1 MGYAPQFK
9 KLAGGLDI
17 LVATPGRLIDHLER
31 QTVNLGG
38 VETLILDE
46 ADHMLDMGF
55 APALKKI
62 VAKIPKKRHTQMF
75 SATMPDNILQL
86 AQSLLQEP
94 ETVMVTPPAATADR
108 VEQSLCMV
116 GSQAEKRP
124 LTLDLLEQQ
133 EQPGRTLIFT
143 RTKHG
148 ANRLASFLTGKD
160 HPASAIHGDKSQ
172 GTRERMLR
180 EFRSG
185 ETPILVATDIAARGI
200 DVKDV
205 QLVINYDLPEEPEV
219 YVHRIGRTARAG
231 AAGQAIALCSPDEI
245 KKARD
250 VHKLLGRLLPV
261 HSSSATIPSELQTVP
276 GTHRERKNSMQ
287 ENRSASRRGPRKSY
301 GIISSIIKTLCV
313 GTVGSLACQAAM
325 QAYADDVPS
334 TFVEG
339 NYSPEVA
346 RYVQSIAG
354 VALASGIHDY
364 DENATSSYQV
374 LAQVLNS
381 GNATELPDDLKR
393 AIEMLTSYVPD
404 PNATIQPILTKKQI
418 ERMEQMADRIENLM
432 EEKYGVDLEDCMN
445 IMKRA
450 LAPSIPD
457 ILRSCDMEGTQ
468 LPTTTVFRPRLG
480 KALNEAYARLAA
492 SKLPA
497 AGTAQ

>member
-1 MGYAPQFK
+1 
-9 KLAGGLDI
+9 
-17 LVATPGRLIDHLER
+17 
-31 QTVNLGG
+31 
-38 VETLILDE
+38 
-46 ADHMLDMGF
+46 
-55 APALKKI
+55 
-62 VAKIPKKRHTQMF
+62 
-75 SATMPDNILQL
+75 
-86 AQSLLQEP
+86 
-94 ETVMVTPPAATADR
+94 
-108 VEQSLCMV
+108 
-116 GSQAEKRP
+116 
-124 LTLDLLEQQ
+124 
-133 EQPGRTLIFT
+133 
-143 RTKHG
+143 
-148 ANRLASFLTGKD
+148 
-160 HPASAIHGDKSQ
+160 
-172 GTRERMLR
+172 MLR

-245 KKARD
+245 KKPGTCTSCWGASFPSIPPAPPYRLNCRRFPARTGKGKTPCRKTVPPPAGGRGKVTEGGIPPEGREAVRAHD
-250 VHKLLGRLLPV
+250 FNHSKKLLNEIRGCTVSLATNGSPDR
-261 HSSSATIPSELQTVP
+261 SS
-276 GTHRERKNSMQ
+276 RE
-287 ENRSASRRGPRKSY
+287 ASTGVSIMK
-301 GIISSIIKTLCV
+301 IISSIIKTLCV